1 MIMKTFI
8 FILATIFMLQYFH
21 NGKTIEVGEIKH
33 NNVILYA
40 TDWCGYCEKTRQ
52 FLDENH
58 IPYTEYDIEKSE
70 QGRKQHAAL
79 NAKGVPVLDIKGTII
94 YGYDMKNTR
103 HVLSA
108 LNLM

>member
-1 MIMKTFI
+1 MKL
-8 FILATIFMLQYFH
+8 ILALLVAFFLFQRFYQPQ
-21 NGKTIEVGEIKH
+21 TIEVSAVKH
-33 NNVILYA
+33 DNVILYA

-58 IPYTEYDIEKSE
+58 IQYIEYNIEKSAE
-70 QGRKQHAAL
+70 ARQQHAAL

-94 YGYDMKNTR
+94 YGYDMKNTKD
-103 HVLSA
+103 VLSA

>member
-1 MIMKTFI
+1 MKQI
-8 FILATIFMLQYFH
+8 ILLVVAFFLFQQFYPT
-21 NGKTIEVGEIKH
+21 KTIAISDIKH
-33 NNVILYA
+33 DDIILYA

-52 FLDENH
+52 FLDENQ
-58 IPYTEYDIEKSE
+58 IQYTEYDIEKSE
-70 QGRKQHAAL
+70 QARQQYAAL

-94 YGYDMKNTR
+94 YGYDMKNTK

>member
-1 MIMKTFI
+1 MNKIILVLVAFFLFQQFYQSKTV
-8 FILATIFMLQYFH
+8 
-21 NGKTIEVGEIKH
+21 EVSTIKH
-33 NNVILYA
+33 DNVILYA

-58 IPYTEYDIEKSE
+58 IQYTEYDIEKSTQARE
-70 QGRKQHAAL
+70 QHAAL

-94 YGYDMKNTR
+94 YGYDMKNTK

>member
-1 MIMKTFI
+1 MKTII
-8 FILATIFMLQYFH
+8 FFLVTFFLFQRFYQPA
-21 NGKTIEVGEIKH
+21 TIEVSAVKH
-33 NNVILYA
+33 ENVILYA

-58 IPYTEYDIEKSE
+58 IKYTEYDIEKSE
-70 QGRKQHAAL
+70 QARQQHAAL

-94 YGYDMKNTR
+94 YGYDIKNSK

-108 LNLM
+108 FNLM